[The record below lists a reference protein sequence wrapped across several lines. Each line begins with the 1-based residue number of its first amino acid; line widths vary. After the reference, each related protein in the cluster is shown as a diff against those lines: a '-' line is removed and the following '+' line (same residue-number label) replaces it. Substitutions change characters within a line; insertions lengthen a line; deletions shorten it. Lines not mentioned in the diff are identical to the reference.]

1 MLEKWGPFIWLK
13 GVLVLAVVS
22 MVMAFWI
29 PWQAWSIYSLL
40 KEDRG
45 SCEFVGCATLV
56 CTDPGSKA

>member
-1 MLEKWGPFIWLK
+1 MLGKWGSFIWLK

-22 MVMAFWI
+22 MIMTFWI
-29 PWQAWSIYSLL
+29 PWNIYSLL

-45 SCEFVGCATLV
+45 PCEFGGCATLV